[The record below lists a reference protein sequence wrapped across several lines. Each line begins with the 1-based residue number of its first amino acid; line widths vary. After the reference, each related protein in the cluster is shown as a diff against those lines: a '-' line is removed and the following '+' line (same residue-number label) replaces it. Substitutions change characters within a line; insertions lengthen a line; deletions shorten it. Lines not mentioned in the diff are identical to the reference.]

1 MRQAGTVPSPPSY
14 VPRDYC
20 KLPELFG
27 RNPTAQ
33 FERCPDRDQR
43 RALAYASLM
52 QHRFAI
58 VVRGTLQ
65 REGRNRKW
73 LAEEAGLDYTRLGRL
88 LNGHLPMRLADIGR
102 VGIALDIAI
111 PFKPED
117 FVADQFTLKR

>member
-1 MRQAGTVPSPPSY
+1 MRQAGSVPPPSY
-14 VPRDYC
+14 APRDFC
-20 KLPELFG
+20 QLPELFG
-27 RNPTAQ
+27 RNPTVE
-33 FERCPDRDQR
+33 FTRYPDGDQR

-52 QHRFAI
+52 QHRLAI

-65 REGRNRKW
+65 RKGRNRKW
-73 LAEEAGLDYTRLGRL
+73 LAEQAGLDYTRLGRL

-117 FVADQFTLKR
+117 FVGDQFTLRR